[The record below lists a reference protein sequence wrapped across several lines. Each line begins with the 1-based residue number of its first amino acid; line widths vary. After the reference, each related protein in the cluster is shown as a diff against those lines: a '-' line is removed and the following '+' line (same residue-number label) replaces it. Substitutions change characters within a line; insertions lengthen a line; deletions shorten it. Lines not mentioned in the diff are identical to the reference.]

1 MKRYTA
7 IMATS
12 HPDKHGDRLARS
24 ALAQLADSVRNS
36 LIPMNVEHDPRG
48 GPCGRVLSAEVRE
61 RADGEYEVAAD
72 VEIFDGP
79 VDKIQDGREIVQQR
93 NQPSGTLTVT
103 WDRSY
108 LDQADQ
114 ELITE
119 LAEAI
124 GADTNQEYKK
134 AAEPLSILW
143 LIAGFLGVAGS
154 SFAAGFF
161 GKMGSD
167 SWDLAKKKLSQLMER
182 KAASQDEFLLILSTH
197 VGHPH
202 HDHVVEVDV
211 CITNPSEHLVES
223 FWEEGVPQLDSVLPR
238 YVEAS
243 TELRKLFFEYD
254 SNGIRLKYGV
264 RFDCAPIEFSQSTQE
279 VLRANTG
286 NIEQDHSADART
298 SRG

>member
-1 MKRYTA
+1 MKRYTT

-24 ALAQLADSVRNS
+24 ALDQLADSVCNS
-36 LIPMNVEHDPRG
+36 FIPMNVEHDPRG

-72 VEIFDGP
+72 VEIFEGTIA
-79 VDKIQDGREIVQQR
+79 KIQDGREVVQNR
-93 NQPSGTLTVT
+93 TQPSGTLAVT

-108 LDQADQ
+108 LNEEDQ
-114 ELITE
+114 ELIAE

-124 GADTNQEYKK
+124 GAHTNQEHKK

-167 SWDLAKKKLSQLMER
+167 SWDLAKKKLSKLIER
-182 KAASQDEFLLILSTH
+182 KAASKDEFLLIFSTH

-211 CITNPSEHLVES
+211 CITNPSESLIDS
-223 FWEEGVPQLDSVLPR
+223 FWKVGVPQLESVLPQ
-238 YVEAS
+238 YVETS
-243 TELRKLFFEYD
+243 TELRKLFFEFD
-254 SNGIRLKYGV
+254 SDGIRLKYGV
-264 RFDCAPIEFSQSTQE
+264 RFDCAPLKFSQSTQE
-279 VLRANTG
+279 ILKANTDS
-286 NIEQDHSADART
+286 IERGHSADART